1 MFDFDWELFKT
12 KVYRT
17 AIRSNMEAAI
27 LETSEDK
34 EKTRNSTPTY
44 LGLSQVPTEAATV
57 NKDLSKPTTVEKTVI
72 QDLGVSQSQ
81 KSEPAMV
88 DGTSSSREEFRPRM
102 PEYPLSKSPQ
112 QSLAAG
118 SPKEK
123 DRGSWPKPSAY
134 RKMFRIPSLVKAPT
148 KSANPFS
155 HLENIETTWKAP
167 QQVIIA
173 PPQKVIILGISGSG
187 KSTLPKCIKFSTN
200 GFSKDEYES
209 YKMPI
214 FKNTITAMNDI
225 LEARTRYRLARPN
238 VEPDIKAFEL
248 QAQKLLDIGIKTF
261 SELECLPSEI
271 APYIKALFSDS
282 SIREAFKR
290 DREGTVT
297 DCAE

>member
-102 PEYPLSKSPQ
+102 PEYRLSKSPQ

-123 DRGSWPKPSAY
+123 DRLMAQAFCISKDVPHTITDKSTYKICESIFPSGKH
-134 RKMFRIPSLVKAPT
+134 R
-148 KSANPFS
+148 ND
-155 HLENIETTWKAP
+155 LESSK
-167 QQVIIA
+167 QVIIA
-173 PPQKVIILGISGSG
+173 PPQKAIILGISGSG
-187 KSTLPKCIKFSTN
+187 KSTLLKYIKFSTN

-271 APYIKALFSDS
+271 APNIKALFSDS